1 MTGAATDVLLSVTVL
16 RPEERRLLD
25 ALRAQGLSAE
35 PVLPPDLAGVLA
47 RRDTPPTLAW
57 IRNLSHREAL
67 STARL
72 LERAGIATVNAAS
85 AIEVCGDKGLQA
97 LLFARHGI
105 PHPATLHAFTHEQVR
120 DAVEQLGWPV
130 VVKPPSGSWGRGVT
144 RLSSE
149 GELEAW
155 TGGRE
160 SADAA
165 GKLFPVLVQRYVDK
179 PDHDLRVVVV
189 GERPVVAFRRRS
201 AHWRTNTHLGAR
213 VERAEI
219 TPDIDGLCADVV
231 SALGPGFYGVDLLEN
246 RSTGELAVLE
256 VNANPEFARSSEVHG
271 VDVAAHCAAYAASVV
286 RSGMVL
292 AG

>member
-25 ALRAQGLSAE
+25 ALRAQGLAAE

-47 RRDTPPTLAW
+47 RREEAPGIAV

-67 STARL
+67 GTARL
-72 LERAGIATVNAAS
+72 LERAGITTVNASS

-97 LLFARHGI
+97 LLFERHGI
-105 PHPATLHAFTHEQVR
+105 PHPTTRHVFTYDQVR
-120 DAVEQLGWPV
+120 EAVAELGWPV

-144 RLSSE
+144 RLANE

-165 GKLFPVLVQRYVDK
+165 GKLFPVLVQQYVDK

-189 GERPVVAFRRRS
+189 GESPVVAFRRHS
-201 AHWRTNTHLGAR
+201 DHWRTNTHLGAR
-213 VERAEI
+213 VERVEVAAAMEK
-219 TPDIDGLCADVV
+219 LCAEVV
-231 SALGPGFYGVDLLEN
+231 SALGPGFYGVDLLED
-246 RSTGELAVLE
+246 RATGELAVLE

-271 VDVAAHCAAYAASVV
+271 VDVAGQCAAYAASLV
-286 RSGMVL
+286 RDGMAL